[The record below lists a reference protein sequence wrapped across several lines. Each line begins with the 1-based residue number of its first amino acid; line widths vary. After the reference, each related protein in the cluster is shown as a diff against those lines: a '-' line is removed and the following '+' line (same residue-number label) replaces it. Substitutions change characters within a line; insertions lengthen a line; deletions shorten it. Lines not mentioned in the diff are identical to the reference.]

1 MRIILS
7 MKNNCSCYTKNN
19 RKCKNKKFHIINKKI
34 CYIHAQKEFYKY
46 ALIIQTAWITF
57 KKNKIFQLYLKLP
70 DDIKNQIK
78 LSIHRDYY
86 LKKLLK
92 KFLNNKINFI
102 VNFDININNLIK
114 NINELYNNY
123 SYIFKYKFLIENNN
137 ITDIIKIANNTN
149 QTCLDIIT
157 DIEQT
162 HILYNQ
168 IVDQDM
174 IDMRNFYADFTCELF
189 EFNIWLSNKLL

>member
-1 MRIILS
+1 MS
-7 MKNNCSCYTKNN
+7 SKCSCYTKNN
-19 RKCKNKKFHIINKKI
+19 RKCKNKLYISINNKNF
-34 CYIHAQKEFYKY
+34 CYIHAQKEFYNY
-46 ALIIQTAWITF
+46 ALIIQTSWITY
-57 KKNKIFQLYLKLP
+57 KKNKKIQIYLKLP

-86 LKKLLK
+86 LKKLFK

-102 VNFDININNLIK
+102 VNFDININNLMK

-149 QTCLDIIT
+149 QSCLDIII

-162 HILYNQ
+162 YILYNQ
-168 IVDQDM
+168 IVDQDK
-174 IDMRNFYADFTCELF
+174 IDMRNFYADFACELF
-189 EFNIWLSNKLL
+189 EFNIWLSNKL

>member
-1 MRIILS
+1 MR
-7 MKNNCSCYTKNN
+7 NNCSCYTKNN
-19 RKCKNKKFHIINKKI
+19 RKCKNKKYHIINDKNF
-34 CYIHAQKEFYKY
+34 CYIHAEKEFYNY
-46 ALIIQTAWITF
+46 ALIIQTSWLTY
-57 KKNKIFQLYLKLP
+57 KKNKKFQLYLKLP

-78 LSIHRDYY
+78 LTIHRDFY

-102 VNFDININNLIK
+102 INFDINNLIK

-123 SYIFKYKFLIENNN
+123 SYIFKYKFLIENDN

-149 QTCLDIIT
+149 KICLDIIIH
-157 DIEQT
+157 IEQT

-168 IVDQDM
+168 IVDQEI
-174 IDMRNFYADFTCELF
+174 IDMRKFYADFTHNLF
-189 EFNIWLSNKLL
+189 RVREYVIHNIF

>member
-1 MRIILS
+1 MI
-7 MKNNCSCYTKNN
+7 NNCSCYTKNN
-19 RKCKNKKFHIINKKI
+19 RKCKNKIYHIINAKNF
-34 CYIHAQKEFYKY
+34 CYIHAQKEFYNY
-46 ALIIQTAWITF
+46 CLIIQTSWITY
-57 KKNKIFQLYLKLP
+57 KKNKKFQLYLKLP

-78 LSIHRDYY
+78 LTIHRDYY

-102 VNFDININNLIK
+102 VNFDINININNLMK

-123 SYIFKYKFLIENNN
+123 SYIFKYKFLIENND
-137 ITDIIKIANNTN
+137 ISDIIKIANNTN
-149 QTCLDIIT
+149 QICLDIIIN
-157 DIEQT
+157 IEQT
-162 HILYNQ
+162 YILYNQ

-174 IDMRNFYADFTCELF
+174 IDMSNFYANFTHELF

>member
-1 MRIILS
+1 MR
-7 MKNNCSCYTKNN
+7 NNCSCYTKNN
-19 RKCKNKKFHIINKKI
+19 RKCKNKKYHTFNDKNF
-34 CYIHAQKEFYKY
+34 CYIHAQKEFYNY
-46 ALIIQTAWITF
+46 TLIIQTSWITY
-57 KKNKIFQLYLKLP
+57 KKNKKFQLYLKLP

-78 LSIHRDYY
+78 FTIHRDYY
-86 LKKLLK
+86 LKNLLK

-102 VNFDININNLIK
+102 TSFDININNLMK

-123 SYIFKYKFLIENNN
+123 SYIFKYKSLIENKD
-137 ITDIIKIANNTN
+137 ISDIIKIANNTN
-149 QTCLDIIT
+149 KICLDIII

-168 IVDQDM
+168 IVNQEM
-174 IDMRNFYADFTCELF
+174 IDMRNFYADFTHELF

>member
-1 MRIILS
+1 MAS
-7 MKNNCSCYTKNN
+7 NCSCYTKKN
-19 RKCKNKKFHIINKKI
+19 RKCKNKLYIYINNKKI
-34 CYIHAQKEFYKY
+34 CYIHAQKEFYNY

-102 VNFDININNLIK
+102 VNFDININNLMK

-168 IVDQDM
+168 IVDQEM

>member
-1 MRIILS
+1 MTSKCI
-7 MKNNCSCYTKNN
+7 CYTKNN
-19 RKCKNKKFHIINKKI
+19 RKCKNKKYHIFNNNNF
-34 CYIHAQKEFYKY
+34 CYIHAQKKFYNY
-46 ALIIQTAWITF
+46 TLIIQTSWITY
-57 KKNKIFQLYLKLP
+57 KKNKKFQLYLKLP

-78 LSIHRDYY
+78 LTIHRDYN

-102 VNFDININNLIK
+102 VNFDNNININNLMK

-123 SYIFKYKFLIENNN
+123 TYIFKYKFLIEDSN

-149 QTCLDIIT
+149 KICLDIIIH
-157 DIEQT
+157 IEQT
-162 HILYNQ
+162 HILFNQ
-168 IVDQDM
+168 IVDQEM
-174 IDMRNFYADFTCELF
+174 IDMRNFYADFTHELF

>member
-1 MRIILS
+1 MAS
-7 MKNNCSCYTKNN
+7 NCSCYTKNN
-19 RKCKNKKFHIINKKI
+19 RKCKNKLYIYINNKKI
-34 CYIHAQKEFYKY
+34 CYIHAQKEFYNY

-70 DDIKNQIK
+70 DDIKNHIK

-102 VNFDININNLIK
+102 VNFDININNLMK

-168 IVDQDM
+168 IVDQEM

>member
-1 MRIILS
+1 MAS
-7 MKNNCSCYTKNN
+7 NCSCYTKNN
-19 RKCKNKKFHIINKKI
+19 RKCKNKLYISINNKKI
-34 CYIHAQKEFYKY
+34 CYIHAQKEFYNY

-70 DDIKNQIK
+70 DDIKNEIK

-102 VNFDININNLIK
+102 VNFDININNLMK

-168 IVDQDM
+168 IVDQEM
-174 IDMRNFYADFTCELF
+174 IDMRNFYAGFTYELF
-189 EFNIWLSNKLL
+189 EFNIWLSNKL

>member
-1 MRIILS
+1 MR
-7 MKNNCSCYTKNN
+7 NNCSCYTKNN
-19 RKCKNKKFHIINKKI
+19 RKCKNKKYHIINDKNF
-34 CYIHAQKEFYKY
+34 CYIHAQKEFYNY
-46 ALIIQTAWITF
+46 ALIIQTSWLTY
-57 KKNKIFQLYLKLP
+57 KKNKKFQLYLKLP

-78 LSIHRDYY
+78 LTIHRDFY

-102 VNFDININNLIK
+102 INFNINININNLIK

-123 SYIFKYKFLIENNN
+123 SYIFKYKFLIENDI

-149 QTCLDIIT
+149 KICLDIIIH
-157 DIEQT
+157 IEQT

-168 IVDQDM
+168 IVDQEM
-174 IDMRNFYADFTCELF
+174 IDMRKFYADFTHNLF
-189 EFNIWLSNKLL
+189 RVREYVIHNIF